1 MKKLWRGY
9 QKHKNAVLILTGLL
23 AVSLIALPYL
33 VLGEGSYVQVHDQ
46 LDGEVLN
53 YICQARYLGQEDVI
67 PEFMNGMDKAA
78 MLPPAPLGVLLYRI
92 FPPFAAFAVMHWLC
106 LLVGFLGMFGL
117 GKKLGLAP
125 EVGWITAILFC
136 YIPFYPVYGLAALGQ
151 PMLVLG
157 GLRLREGPEAA
168 ENKRVF
174 RLSFLG
180 LGLYAAAS
188 SLTLVGYAWLGLGL
202 LWALGLLLSA
212 LLKAGTERKRRVRA
226 ALRVGSGILVLL
238 VVYLLT
244 NLDLL
249 RSLTGEGFT
258 THRQEM
264 VLQAVQQPLTQLKEL
279 LFSGGSYSPVYSAGI
294 LTALMLLT
302 LTAGVRKLAGKRESG
317 LVEAGTH
324 PDVCLGK
331 AWRLAA
337 LIFCGAL
344 LAVLW
349 NWGPVAEL
357 RNAIGGAVTYF
368 QADRVYWIFP
378 FAWMLVLGYTL
389 EGVRRLAS
397 PGRGRSG
404 AAGKLLAAAAGICG
418 AVLVAAEGLQI
429 LRDST
434 LNKNIRL
441 MLLEDYEQVTWES
454 IYMEDVFARIDET
467 IGEDKDSCSVVSLGI
482 YPSVALYNGYT
493 CSDGYSN
500 NYDLAY
506 KHRFRQIM
514 AAELEEN
521 EETRRYFDD
530 WGNRLYLA
538 GAPYGINGMVEKGR
552 SGYMDLD
559 YDLEAM
565 YALNIRYLLAAA
577 PVELNS
583 ASLENTSLYLE
594 LTEGSPF
601 SSDTSY
607 YEVWVYR
614 LTQ

>member
-1 MKKLWRGY
+1 MKKLWKGY
-9 QKHKNAVLILTGLL
+9 QKHKNAVLVPAGLL

-33 VLGEGSYVQVHDQ
+33 VLGEGSYVQIHDQ

-53 YICQARYLGQEDVI
+53 YIYQAGYLGRGNVI

-78 MLPPAPLGVLLYRI
+78 MLPPAPLGVLLYRL
-92 FPPFAAFAVMHWLC
+92 FPPFAAFAMMHWLC
-106 LLVGFLGMFGL
+106 LIVGFLGMYGL

-125 EVGWITAILFC
+125 EISWMTAILFC

-151 PMLVLG
+151 PMLMLC
-157 GLRLREGPEAA
+157 GLRLREESAA
-168 ENKRVF
+168 AQKKSVF
-174 RLSFLG
+174 GGSFLG
-180 LGLYAAAS
+180 IALYAAAS
-188 SLTLVGYAWLGLGL
+188 SLTLVGYAWVGLGL
-202 LWALGLLLSA
+202 LWTLGLAVSA
-212 LLKAGTERKRRVRA
+212 LRRMGTERKEVLHA
-226 ALRVGSGILVLL
+226 SLRVGSGVLVLAG
-238 VVYLLT
+238 VYLLT

-249 RSLTGEGFT
+249 RSLAGERFT

-264 VLQAVQQPLTQLKEL
+264 VLQALQQPLAQLKEL
-279 LFSGGSYSPVYSAGI
+279 LFTGGAYSPVYSVGI
-294 LTALMLLT
+294 LAALVLLT
-302 LTAGVRKLAGKRESG
+302 LAAGAQKLAAKPGERLPEP
-317 LVEAGTH
+317 EAQTGI
-324 PDVCLGK
+324 CLSR
-331 AWRLAA
+331 AWKLAA

-349 NWGPVAEL
+349 NCGPVVAL
-357 RNAIGGAVTYF
+357 RNAIGGMVTYF

-378 FAWMLVLGYTL
+378 FAWMLVLGYVL
-389 EGVRRLAS
+389 EGIRQLVCLSRE
-397 PGRGRSG
+397 RSG
-404 AAGKLLAAAAGICG
+404 SVGKLLAAAAGICG

-434 LNKNIRL
+434 LNKNVRL
-441 MLLEDYEQVTWES
+441 MLSEDYRQVTWES
-454 IYMEDVFARIDET
+454 IYMEDVFARIDEI

-493 CSDGYSN
+493 CADGYSN
-500 NYDLAY
+500 NYDLSY
-506 KHRFRQIM
+506 KHLFRQIM

-538 GAPYGINGMVEKGR
+538 GAPYGINGMVEKGQ
-552 SGYMDLD
+552 SGYTELD
-559 YDLEAM
+559 YDLDAM

-577 PVELNS
+577 PVELSS
-583 ASLENTSLYLE
+583 ASLENTSLRLE
-594 LTEGSPF
+594 LAEGSPF